1 MRLNAVPERNL
12 TTNNNDLHLLSINEV
27 RKILKLRH
35 STVNDLVQQGKIKS
49 MKINNRIKVPE
60 FRLQEFIIENSQTNC
75 SEKMQRHTS
84 NLNDQINDL
93 INKRKGR

>member
-1 MRLNAVPERNL
+1 MQLNAVPEKNL
-12 TTNNNDLHLLSINEV
+12 TTNNNHLHLLSINEV

-35 STVNDLVQQGKIKS
+35 STVNDLVQEGKIKS

-60 FRLQEFIIENSQTNC
+60 FRLQEFIVENSQSDS
-75 SEKMQRHTS
+75 SEKMQHHTS
-84 NLNDQINDL
+84 NLNDQINNL

>member
-1 MRLNAVPERNL
+1 MQFKAVPENNL
-12 TTNNNDLHLLSINEV
+12 ITNNNQLHLLSINEV

-35 STVNDLVQQGKIKS
+35 STVNDLVQEGKIKS
-49 MKINNRIKVPE
+49 MKINNRLKVPE
-60 FRLQEFIIENSQTNC
+60 FRLQEFIVENTQSDNL
-75 SEKMQRHTS
+75 EKKQHNAS